1 MKTLLQNIVA
11 LLAITNPLGAIPA
24 FFNITEGMAPNERRR
39 AGIRA
44 SAAVGII
51 LTIAAAAGIP
61 ILRAFGISMPAFQ
74 AVGGLVILFMGLE
87 MLYGAPSKVQHD
99 ESVESAED
107 RILVPLA
114 MPLLAGPG
122 AITTAIT
129 LSTRAADWLELFL
142 LLVAVLVVAVTTL
155 MILSSA
161 DWVSSKIGRR
171 GQRIFLR
178 FMGLILA
185 AVGAQILL
193 SGLHGFTPGS

>member
-1 MKTLLQNIVA
+1 MKTLLQDIVA
-11 LLAITNPLGAIPA
+11 LLAIINPLGAIPA
-24 FFNITEGMAPNERRR
+24 FFTITERMEPSERRR

-44 SAAVGII
+44 SIAVGII
-51 LTIAAAAGIP
+51 LTIAAIAGTP
-61 ILRAFGISMPAFQ
+61 ILLAFGISMPAFQ
-74 AVGGLVILFMGLE
+74 AVGGLVVLFMGLE
-87 MLYGAPSKVQHD
+87 MLRGAPTKVQHD

-107 RILVPLA
+107 RLLVPLA

-129 LSTRAADWLELFL
+129 LSSRASNWLEILL

-155 MILSSA
+155 IVLSSA
-161 DWVSSKIGRR
+161 DWVSLKIGRR

-193 SGLHGFTPGS
+193 SGLHSFTPGP